1 MYIAN
6 RINEY
11 GIFEAIKKTILTSVN
26 VTLFEHCFQYVQ
38 YSYLRWNLHLSH
50 NIAGSIPVICT
61 IIQKIVFYV
70 FLYKL

>member
-38 YSYLRWNLHLSH
+38 YSYLR
-50 NIAGSIPVICT
+50 
-61 IIQKIVFYV
+61 
-70 FLYKL
+70 